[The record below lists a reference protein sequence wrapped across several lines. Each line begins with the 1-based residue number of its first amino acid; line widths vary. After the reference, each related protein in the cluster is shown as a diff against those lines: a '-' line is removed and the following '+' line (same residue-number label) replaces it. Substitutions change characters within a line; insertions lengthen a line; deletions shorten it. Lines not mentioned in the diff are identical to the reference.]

1 MRFARGRLLPA
12 ALLGLLSAAC
22 SLAGDVTPPPVLAT
36 AQMARPLP
44 TIVAT
49 GEVIPPDGPP
59 DLTAGAAI
67 YLDKCA
73 ACHGVGGL
81 GDGEL
86 AANLE
91 FPPAPLGDPSFA
103 RTARPQDWYSV
114 VTLGR
119 IDRLMPGFVSLSDQE
134 RWDVVGYALSLSS
147 ALEPVALADSSAPA
161 RVTGTVRTGT
171 AAAVVPAGLQ
181 INLFGFDGEQEAL
194 RQTVAADRQ
203 GGYRFDEVEALPG
216 RLFFTTVEYQGVIFR
231 SELAHLPAD
240 ADLLQLPLTIYETTS
255 DAGALA
261 VERLHVLIDFP
272 AEDLIRVLELWV
284 LANPSDRVIVSP
296 LSIPLP
302 PGAVNLTFEQ
312 GELGER
318 FELTELGFLDR
329 EPIPPGSGI
338 DQLAFAFD
346 LPAAARFEQQVQQP
360 VQAVTVLVP
369 AEGARVSGLE
379 DRGVQDLGGLPMRNY
394 IGGPLDPGEVLS
406 FRVSGAVGSSP
417 ALESTLIG
425 AAALVGAGLL
435 TVRWWT
441 RGKPPRSSPPA
452 NSDQLIQAIAR
463 LDDEFERGEI
473 AEAAYQS
480 QRAALKA
487 RALSELRSNND

>member
-1 MRFARGRLLPA
+1 MKFAEARILPA
-12 ALLGLLSAAC
+12 ALLSLLSAAC
-22 SLAGDVTPPPVLAT
+22 SLAGDVTPPPALAT
-36 AQMARPLP
+36 AQMARPVP
-44 TIVAT
+44 TVGT
-49 GEVIPPDGPP
+49 PNDLTPPDGPP

-73 ACHGVGGL
+73 ACHGLTGM

-86 AANLE
+86 AASLQ
-91 FPPAPLGDPSFA
+91 FPPAALGDPVVA
-103 RTARPQDWYSV
+103 QAARPEEWYAV
-114 VTLGR
+114 VTQGR
-119 IDRLMPGFVSLSDQE
+119 MDRLMPGFVSLSDQE

-147 ALEPVALADSSAPA
+147 APVQQADPSAPA
-161 RVTGTVRTGT
+161 SVTGTVRSGT
-171 AAAVVPAGLQ
+171 VSAVVPAGLQ
-181 INLFGFDGEQEAL
+181 INLFGFDGEQEAI
-194 RQTVAADRQ
+194 RQSVAADAR
-203 GGYRFDEVEALPG
+203 GEFRFDPVEIAPG
-216 RLFFTTVEYQGVIFR
+216 RLFFTTVEYQGVLFR
-231 SELAHLPAD
+231 SELAHAPAD
-240 ADLLQLPLTIYETTS
+240 SSPLELPLTIYETSSNPGGLT
-255 DAGALA
+255 

-272 AEDLIRVLELWV
+272 EEDLIRVLELWV

-296 LSIPLP
+296 LEIPLP

-318 FELTELGFLDR
+318 FELTEQGFVDR

-394 IGGPLDPGEVLS
+394 IGGPLDPGELLS

-417 ALESTLIG
+417 AMESTLIG
-425 AAALVGAGLL
+425 AAALVGSGLL
-435 TVRWWT
+435 ALRWWKP
-441 RGKPPRSSPPA
+441 GKPQRLPA
-452 NSDQLIQAIAR
+452 PENTDEIIRAIAR

-473 AEAAYQS
+473 DKADYQP

-487 RALSELRSNND
+487 RALSGLRSDDD

>member
-1 MRFARGRLLPA
+1 LKFVEARLLA
-12 ALLGLLSAAC
+12 APLLGLLSAAC
-22 SLAGDVTPPPVLAT
+22 SLAGDVTPPPALAT

-44 TIVAT
+44 AEAT
-49 GEVIPPDGPP
+49 ASEVTPPDGPP
-59 DLTAGAAI
+59 DLTNGAAI
-67 YLDKCA
+67 YGEKCA
-73 ACHGVGGL
+73 ACHGLTGM

-86 AANLE
+86 AASLQ
-91 FPPAPLGDPSFA
+91 FPPAALGDPVVA
-103 RTARPQDWYSV
+103 QAARPEEWYAV
-114 VTLGR
+114 VTQGR
-119 IDRLMPGFVSLSDQE
+119 MDRLMPGFVSLTDQE

-147 ALEPVALADSSAPA
+147 APVQQADPSAPA
-161 RVTGTVRTGT
+161 SVTGTVRSGT
-171 AAAVVPAGLQ
+171 ASAVVPAGLQ
-181 INLFGFDGEQEAL
+181 INLFGFDGEQEAI
-194 RQTVAADRQ
+194 RQSVAADAQ
-203 GGYRFDEVEALPG
+203 GEFRFDPIESAPG
-216 RLFFTTVEYQGVIFR
+216 RLFFTTVEYQGVLFR

-394 IGGPLDPGEVLS
+394 TGGPLDPGEVLS

-417 ALESTLIG
+417 ALGSTLIG

-441 RGKPPRSSPPA
+441 RGKSPRLSPPA

-473 AEAAYQS
+473 AEAAYQR

-487 RALSELRSNND
+487 RALSELRSGDD